1 MESMER
7 LMEGRSTFL
16 ITHRRD
22 TLKNCDILLVIEEG
36 RQIALASDISKAI
49 SEGILF
55 GRQVKGGSA
64 RAGG

>member
-16 ITHRRD
+16 ITHRMD

-36 RQIALASDISKAI
+36 RQVALTSDVSKAI
-49 SEGILF
+49 KEGILF
-55 GRQVKGGSA
+55 GRQVRGGSA
-64 RAGG
+64 SA